1 MAKTICFTNQKGGVG
16 KTASA
21 QQLICYLASRG
32 KKVLA
37 IDLDAQWNLSMMF
50 GLNSADYE
58 ADGTMAGKTI
68 YQLMKGKGVGE
79 LIVNAKENIDFICGS
94 VLVANADREFA
105 MVNGYTM
112 VRDAVSQVKRKYDY
126 VIIDCPPTCSLMT
139 VNGLIA
145 ADGIVIPYK
154 ADSLT
159 KAGVIQ
165 LKETIDAVKKSFN
178 SKLKVFGILVTMF
191 DKRTNA
197 SKNSVMDAGE
207 VASLFGC
214 GVFESKIRVSSK
226 MRELADEGK
235 SIFELAPNSPAA
247 VDYGAFCEELIKEL
261 EK

>member
-21 QQLICYLASRG
+21 QQLICYLASQG

-58 ADGTMAGKTI
+58 ADGMMEGKTI
-68 YQLMKGKGVGE
+68 YQLMKGKAVSE
-79 LIVNAKENIDFICGS
+79 LIINARENVDFICGS
-94 VLVANADREFA
+94 VLVADADREFA
-105 MVNGYTM
+105 VMTGYTM
-112 VRDAVSQVKRKYDY
+112 VKEAVAQMKRKYDY
-126 VIIDCPPTCSLMT
+126 IIIDCPPTCSLMT

-145 ADGIVIPYK
+145 ADGVVIPYK

-165 LKETIDAVKKSFN
+165 LKTTIDVVKKSFN
-178 SKLKVFGILVTMF
+178 PKLKVFGILVTMF

-197 SKNSVMDAGE
+197 SKNSVMDASA
-207 VASLFGC
+207 VAELFGC
-214 GVFESKIRVSSK
+214 GVFESKIRVTSK

-247 VDYGAFCEELIKEL
+247 VDYVAFCEELIKEM